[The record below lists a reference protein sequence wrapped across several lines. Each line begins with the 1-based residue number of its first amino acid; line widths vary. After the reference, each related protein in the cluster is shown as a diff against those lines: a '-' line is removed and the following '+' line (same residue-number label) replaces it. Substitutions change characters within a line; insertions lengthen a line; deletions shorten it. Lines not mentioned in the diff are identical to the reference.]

1 MEDEEVIII
10 DVNELPSDPEEGV
23 WYHYNYNYYYWDS
36 ELEEFAPDRTDGKP
50 GGGGTAENPAPV
62 PTQRPDR

>member
-1 MEDEEVIII
+1 MTEDEVIII
-10 DVNELPSDPEEGV
+10 PVTEFPYTPQSGV
-23 WYHYNYNYYYWDS
+23 WYYWNYNYYYWDS